1 MIHYA
6 MKNLLNRDKLI
17 LIHSVRKIKRKIRL
31 KSMIYIIKNATLI
44 NNVSSRA
51 LLMIIKFGAEQI
63 DFLKLCVR

>member
-44 NNVSSRA
+44 NNVNSRA
-51 LLMIIKFGAEQI
+51 LLMITKFGAEQI